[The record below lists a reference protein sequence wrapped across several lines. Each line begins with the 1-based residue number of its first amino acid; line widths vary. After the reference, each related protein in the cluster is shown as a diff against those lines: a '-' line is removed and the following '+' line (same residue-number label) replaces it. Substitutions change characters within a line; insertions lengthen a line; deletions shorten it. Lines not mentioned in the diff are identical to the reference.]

1 MRFIKLFIN
10 ENSHWIYIPSVLTLK
25 RYSGQKYSY
34 LLNVSKEIESEEAK
48 LVTKSHVFND
58 RFLVLVFKQGFSFWF
73 LLAYG
78 KLL

>member
-10 ENSHWIYIPSVLTLK
+10 ENSHWIYIPSVLALK

-58 RFLVLVFKQGFSFWF
+58 RFPVLVFKQVFSFWF